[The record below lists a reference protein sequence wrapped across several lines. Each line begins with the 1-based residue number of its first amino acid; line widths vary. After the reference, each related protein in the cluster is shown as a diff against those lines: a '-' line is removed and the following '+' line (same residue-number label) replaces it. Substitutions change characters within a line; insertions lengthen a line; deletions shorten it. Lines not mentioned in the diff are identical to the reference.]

1 MSDDGQIGRI
11 VQDLRIAR
19 GLRQEDVA
27 ARAGG
32 SRETVWRLER
42 GLIDGL
48 SVGALRALSRPLAM
62 PSLSL

>member
-1 MSDDGQIGRI
+1 MAERRRRATS
-11 VQDLRIAR
+11 A
-19 GLRQEDVA
+19 DVA
-27 ARAGG
+27 ARAGV